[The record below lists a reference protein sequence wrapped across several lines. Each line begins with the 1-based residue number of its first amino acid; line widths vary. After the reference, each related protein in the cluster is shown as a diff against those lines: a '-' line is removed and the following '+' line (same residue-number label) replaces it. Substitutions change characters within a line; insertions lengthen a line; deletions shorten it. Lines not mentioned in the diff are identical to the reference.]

1 MRPRSAPAQVPGEL
15 ARWIGATRPAPPIAT
30 LTLQP
35 SLDVSYEVDTLQDD
49 RKLHASRYRVD
60 PGGNGINVARALHRL
75 GLASHACVVAAG
87 DLGTAMLRLLR
98 RELPQVHGIRADGQ
112 TRINATV
119 EQHRPPS
126 QYELIGQGPPLGDD
140 TLRRAGRQLRPHGAG
155 GLAVLTGLP
164 PQGRDAS
171 LYCAMARELRAQA
184 TRVVL
189 DMPGAEL
196 ARVLEFGAMLIKPN
210 RWEFEQLTGREL
222 PRLED
227 VQREACALRQRSPVD
242 VVCVSLGAQGALLAC
257 AQGVWYGEAPPVDVR
272 STVGAGDSMLAGLL
286 AGLACGAAAAQA
298 LRLGLACG
306 SATAAQPGTELFDPA
321 QLPPLLERLRV
332 RQLG

>member
-49 RKLHASRYRVD
+49 RKLHASRYRFD

-87 DLGTAMLRLLR
+87 DLGSAMLRLLR
-98 RELPQVHGIRADGQ
+98 GELPHVHAIRADGE

-119 EQHRPPS
+119 EQRRPQS
-126 QYELIGQGPPLGDD
+126 QYELIGQGPPLGEEA
-140 TLRRAGRQLRPHGAG
+140 LRRAARQLRLRGAG
-155 GLAVLTGLP
+155 GLAVLTGSP
-164 PQGRDAS
+164 PRGRDAS
-171 LYCAMARELRAQA
+171 LYVAMARELRAQG

-196 ARVLEFGAMLIKPN
+196 AQVLSAGATLIKPN
-210 RWEFEQLTGREL
+210 RWEFEQLVGREL
-222 PRLED
+222 PSLELL
-227 VQREACALRQRSPVD
+227 QREACALRQRSAVD

-257 AQGVWYGEAPPVDVR
+257 ADGVWHGEAPRVELR

-286 AGLACGAAAAQA
+286 AALACGAQAPQA

-321 QLPPLLERLRV
+321 QLPDLLARVRLR
-332 RQLG
+332 RLA

>member
-1 MRPRSAPAQVPGEL
+1 MRARPAPAPVPGEL
-15 ARWIGATRPAPPIAT
+15 ARWIGATRPPPAIAT

-35 SLDVSYEVDTLQDD
+35 SLDVSYEVDSLQDD

-60 PGGNGINVARALHRL
+60 PGGNGINVARGLHRL
-75 GLASHACVVAAG
+75 GLEAHACIVAAG
-87 DLGTAMLRLLR
+87 DLGSAMLRLLR
-98 RELPQVHGIRADGQ
+98 RELPQVHAIRADGQ

-119 EQHRPPS
+119 EQRRPQS
-126 QYELIGQGPPLGDD
+126 QYELIGQGPPLGDEV
-140 TLRRAGRQLRPHGAG
+140 LRRASRQLRLRGAG
-155 GLAVLTGLP
+155 GLAVLTGSP

-171 LYCAMARELRAQA
+171 LYCAMARELRAQG

-189 DMPGAEL
+189 DMPGADL
-196 ARVLEFGAMLIKPN
+196 ARVLEQGATLIKPN
-210 RWEFEQLTGREL
+210 RWEFEQLVGREL
-222 PRLED
+222 PSLD
-227 VQREACALRQRSPVD
+227 DLQREARALQQRGAVD

-257 AQGVWYGEAPPVDVR
+257 ADGVWHGEAPPVELR

-286 AGLACGAAAAQA
+286 AAVAWGASAPQA

-321 QLPPLLERLRV
+321 QLPPLLEQLRLR
-332 RQLG
+332 RLD